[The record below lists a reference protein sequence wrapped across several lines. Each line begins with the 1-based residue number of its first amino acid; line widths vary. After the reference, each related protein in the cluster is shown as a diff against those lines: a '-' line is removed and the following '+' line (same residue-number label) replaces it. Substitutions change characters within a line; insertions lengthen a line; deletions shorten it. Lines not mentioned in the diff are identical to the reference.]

1 MNKFALLAALAA
13 APLLVNPG
21 VALAETKAA
30 AVAPAAAMESVGVVP
45 AKIVPAVEAKV
56 KAAGRTLE
64 LQSFTQ
70 ALENRL
76 TESLTSTRKFKV
88 VTRGDLDEV
97 LKEQNLAASGNLN
110 ADDPQLAQRFKLAGV
125 KSILLVTV
133 DDFQDREEEFR
144 SEALGQTI
152 RRRTIRV
159 AAAAKL
165 IDTTTGQ
172 VRESVSIPA
181 VTQDDVRGMLAK
193 LRTTADRADAI
204 APELARLV
212 SARISQ
218 RLVDARFPAKVL
230 AKSPDG
236 IVTFNRGD
244 GSGVQTGQE
253 WGVYAVG
260 EAMVDPD
267 TGESLGA
274 EEVLIGRAIVTEVEA
289 KFAKARLLQDQ
300 GVERGAVLR
309 PVSHAAEPA
318 EKPEPPRHE
327 PTPVAPRPEAKPAA
341 ESTKPV
347 VAPAFA
353 ATSPTK
359 LTLDKDRTLRLDGA
373 VVSPADAPTAFAKL
387 AGTRVLVSAD
397 SAVPEESVKRVL
409 DALAKAGVTDVTVS
423 KE

>member
-13 APLLVNPG
+13 SPLLVNP
-21 VALAETKAA
+21 AEARAA
-30 AVAPAAAMESVGVVP
+30 EARASVAPPASSMESLGVVP
-45 AKIVPAVEAKV
+45 AKVTPAVDAKV
-56 KAAGRTLE
+56 RQSGRTLE

-76 TESLTSTRKFKV
+76 TEALTSSRKFKV
-88 VTRGDLDEV
+88 VTRGDLDAV
-97 LKEQNLAASGNLN
+97 LAEQNLAASGNLN
-110 ADDPQLAQRFKLAGV
+110 PDDPQLAQRFKLAGV
-125 KSILLVTV
+125 KSILLVTI
-133 DDFQDREEEFR
+133 DDFQDRNEEFK
-144 SEALGQTI
+144 SEALGQSI
-152 RRRTIRV
+152 SRRTIRI

-172 VRESVSIPA
+172 VSESVSIPA

-212 SARISQ
+212 SARIAQ

-236 IVTFNRGD
+236 VVTFNRGD
-244 GSGVQTGQE
+244 GSGVQTGQQ

-260 EAMVDPD
+260 EALVDPD

-300 GVERGAVLR
+300 GVERGAILR
-309 PVSHAAEPA
+309 PVPAAGEA
-318 EKPEPPRHE
+318 VEKPEAP
-327 PTPVAPRPEAKPAA
+327 PVAAPRAEAPPVA
-341 ESTKPV
+341 EPSVPV
-347 VAPAFA
+347 VVPAPA
-353 ATSPTK
+353 K

-373 VVSPADAPTAFAKL
+373 VISPADAPAAFGKL
-387 AGTRVLVSAD
+387 AGSKVSVTAD
-397 SAVPEESVKRVL
+397 SAVPAESVKRVL
-409 DALAKAGVTDVTVS
+409 DALAKAGVTDVAVAVA

>member
-21 VALAETKAA
+21 AARAAEPKAA
-30 AVAPAAAMESVGVVP
+30 AAPVAATMESVGVVSP
-45 AKIVPAVEAKV
+45 KVTPAVATKV
-56 KAAGRTLE
+56 SQSGRTIE

-76 TESLTSTRKFKV
+76 TEALTSTRKFKV
-88 VTRGDLDEV
+88 VARGDLDAV
-97 LKEQNLAASGNLN
+97 LAEQNLAASGNLN
-110 ADDPQLAQRFKLAGV
+110 PDDPQLAQRFRLAGV

-133 DDFQDREEEFR
+133 DDFQDREETFR
-144 SEALGQTI
+144 SEALGQSI
-152 RRRTIRV
+152 GRRTIRV

-181 VTQDDVRGMLAK
+181 VTQDDVRAVLAK

-212 SARISQ
+212 SARIAQ

-260 EAMVDPD
+260 EALVDPD
-267 TGESLGA
+267 TGESLGS

-309 PVSHAAEPA
+309 PMPAAGETA
-318 EKPEPPRHE
+318 EKP
-327 PTPVAPRPEAKPAA
+327 AAPAA
-341 ESTKPV
+341 PV
-347 VAPAFA
+347 TPAAPAAPVTPAAA
-353 ATSPTK
+353 ATPAK

-373 VVSPADAPTAFAKL
+373 VVSPAEAPTAFAKL
-387 AGTRVLVSAD
+387 AGKKVEITATD
-397 SAVPEESVKRVL
+397 GVPYESVKRVL
-409 DALAKAGVTDVTVS
+409 DALAKAGVTDVAFT

>member
-1 MNKFALLAALAA
+1 MNKYALFAALAT

-21 VALAETKAA
+21 VARAETKA
-30 AVAPAAAMESVGVVP
+30 VAPVAAMESVGVVP
-45 AKIVPAVEAKV
+45 AKVLPAVAAKV
-56 KAAGRTLE
+56 KAAGRSTE
-64 LQSFTQ
+64 LDAFTQ

-88 VTRGDLDEV
+88 VTRSDLDEV

-133 DDFQDREEEFR
+133 DEFQDREEQFR
-144 SEALGQTI
+144 SEAAGQTF
-152 RRRTIRV
+152 RRRTIRI

-172 VRESVSIPA
+172 VKESVSIPA
-181 VTQDDVRGMLAK
+181 VTQDDVRGLLAK

-204 APELARLV
+204 TPELARLV
-212 SARISQ
+212 SARIAQ
-218 RLVDARFPAKVL
+218 RLVDVRFPAKVL
-230 AKSPDG
+230 AKSPDN

-244 GSGVQTGQE
+244 GSGVHTGQE

-289 KFAKARLLQDQ
+289 KFAKARLIQDQ

-309 PVSHAAEPA
+309 PVVHSGEAV
-318 EKPEPPRHE
+318 EKTEPPRHE
-327 PTPVAPRPEAKPAA
+327 PEPVAPRPEAKPADA
-341 ESTKPV
+341 PTTPV
-347 VAPAFA
+347 VAPAFV
-353 ATSPTK
+353 ATSPAK
-359 LTLDKDRTLRLDGA
+359 LTMDKDRTLRLDGT
-373 VVSPADAPTAFAKL
+373 VISPSDAPTAFAKL
-387 AGTRVLVSAD
+387 AGKKVAFNAD
-397 SAVPEESVKRVL
+397 PGAPEESVKRVL
-409 DALAKAGVTDVTVS
+409 DALAKAGVTDVTVT